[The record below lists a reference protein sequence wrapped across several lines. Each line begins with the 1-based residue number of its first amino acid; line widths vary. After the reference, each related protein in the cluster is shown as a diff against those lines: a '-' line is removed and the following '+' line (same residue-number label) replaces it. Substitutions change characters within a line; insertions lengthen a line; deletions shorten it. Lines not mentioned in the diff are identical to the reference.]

1 MSLMNRIWSAAS
13 TSILALALA
22 TPAIA
27 HENPAAPAAAAQAA
41 PASQSAA
48 ATPTMSFG
56 EW

>member
-1 MSLMNRIWSAAS
+1 MNRIWSAAS